1 MTAWVTVANVEDL
14 PQGETLGVTVDGT
27 DVLVVNLRDRYVEIG
42 AARTHAGLPP
52 QHDIERDLEQAR

>member
-14 PQGETLGVTVDGT
+14 PQGETLGVTV
-27 DVLVVNLRDRYVEIG
+27 VNLRDRYVEIG

-52 QHDIERDLEQAR
+52 QRRHRARP